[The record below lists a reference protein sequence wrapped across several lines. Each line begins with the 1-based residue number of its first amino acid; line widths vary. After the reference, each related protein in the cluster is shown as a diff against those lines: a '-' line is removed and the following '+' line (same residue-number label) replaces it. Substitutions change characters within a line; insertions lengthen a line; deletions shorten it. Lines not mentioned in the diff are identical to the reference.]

1 MELRSL
7 LHGLSLFQGG
17 VTTVLTVLTFATAGQ
32 DEVKGSS
39 TTLWVGQA
47 VKQL

>member
-1 MELRSL
+1 MKQVSIKGGSL
-7 LHGLSLFQGG
+7 PYFN
-17 VTTVLTVLTFATAGQ
+17 TVLTFATAGQ

-39 TTLWVGQA
+39 TILWVGQA

>member
-1 MELRSL
+1 ME
-7 LHGLSLFQGG
+7 GDQGG
-17 VTTVLTVLTFATAGQ
+17 VTTIPAVLTFATAGQ

-39 TTLWVGQA
+39 TILWVGQA